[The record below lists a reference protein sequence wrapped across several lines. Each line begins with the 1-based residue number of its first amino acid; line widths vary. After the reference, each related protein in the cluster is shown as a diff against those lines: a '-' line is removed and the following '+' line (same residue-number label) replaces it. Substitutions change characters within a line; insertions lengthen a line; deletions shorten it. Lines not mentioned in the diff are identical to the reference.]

1 MPGSE
6 EFEFELD
13 SNEGELK
20 LDGRCGDWLDV
31 GELENMLVGTMDDD
45 GAPDGCCCSDWWP
58 AVC

>member
-20 LDGRCGDWLDV
+20 LDGKCGDWLDV
-31 GELENMLVGTMDDD
+31 GELENMLVGTMDDE
-45 GAPDGCCCSDWWP
+45 GATGGCCSN
-58 AVC
+58 